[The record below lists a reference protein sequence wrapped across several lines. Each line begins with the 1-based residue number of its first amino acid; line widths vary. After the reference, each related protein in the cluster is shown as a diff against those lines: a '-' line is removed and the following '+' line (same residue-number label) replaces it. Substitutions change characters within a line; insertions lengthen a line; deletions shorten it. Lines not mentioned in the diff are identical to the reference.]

1 MPNSPFLIYR
11 KNCDEA
17 VPWAIHKLESAGF
30 QAMRT
35 FDLQAARHAH
45 LDCACPHH
53 GTAEC
58 DCQMVVL
65 LVYLANHPP
74 ASLLI
79 HGSDETCSF
88 FLVNTP
94 QQSIS
99 LTMEEN
105 IQNALSQEID
115 ITA

>member
-1 MPNSPFLIYR
+1 MTNSPFVIFN

-17 VPWAIHKLESAGF
+17 VPWAVHKLESAGF

-58 DCQMVVL
+58 NCQMVVL
-65 LVYLANHPP
+65 LVYQANNPP

-79 HGSDETCSF
+79 HGSDETSSF

-99 LTMEEN
+99 PTMERN
-105 IQNALSQEID
+105 IQDALSLEID
-115 ITA
+115 IAA

>member
-1 MPNSPFLIYR
+1 MTNSPFVIFH

-17 VPWAIHKLESAGF
+17 VLWAVQKLESAGF

-53 GTAEC
+53 ETANC
-58 DCQMVVL
+58 GCQMVVL
-65 LVYLANHPP
+65 LVYRANNPP

-79 HGSDETCSF
+79 HSSDETSSF

-99 LTMEEN
+99 PTMERD
-105 IQNALSQEID
+105 IQEALSLEID
-115 ITA
+115 IVV